1 MAQCLE
7 QSKFKETYKSSNL
20 HAYCC
25 HRFLQN
31 QRVKLRAYAS
41 PPPVPVL
48 WKTNPVKPSYFTLRR
63 NILLSSFCRGL
74 VFQSYLF
81 LSFFPNKFLGTSL
94 LSHSLQ
100 TPRSSI
106 PSLEHHNNLWW
117 GTQIMQGKMAND
129 NFSQQSVQL
138 SSVYTAKLAV
148 SATDNLLYKLWMDF
162 QQIWFLGT
170 SLKFLD
176 IFIFM
181 LTQNINN
188 GHFTGRHACI
198 FALTFSVPRNTS
210 QPVTFRKK

>member
-1 MAQCLE
+1 MPTVVTAFFRTSVLNSAPTRVHHRFRSSE
-7 QSKFKETYKSSNL
+7 RRIQSSPLILHLGETF
-20 HAYCC
+20 CC
-25 HRFLQN
+25 H
-31 QRVKLRAYAS
+31 
-41 PPPVPVL
+41 
-48 WKTNPVKPSYFTLRR
+48 PSVEVWFSKA
-63 NILLSSFCRGL
+63 ISF
-74 VFQSYLF
+74 FH
-81 LSFFPNKFLGTSL
+81 FFPNKFLGTSL

-188 GHFTGRHACI
+188 GHFTGRHACL

-210 QPVTFRKK
+210 QPITFRKK